1 MLSMVLRMLRVRPCC
16 LVSLLVLVAAS
27 LGCGKQDPNRGQV
40 TGAVEVDGQPVAK
53 GSIDF
58 KPIDGNSATTSGDI
72 IDGRYTVNANI
83 GPSKVAINIP
93 KVVGERKLY
102 DTPDSPVRPVFGES
116 LPPQYNEQTTLTY
129 DVKPGENEQNFSLK
143 TK

>member
-1 MLSMVLRMLRVRPCC
+1 MMSARFIGVTGLLALC
-16 LVSLLVLVAAS
+16 LLS
-27 LGCGKQDPNRGQV
+27 LGCSKQDPNRGQV
-40 TGAVEVDGQPVAK
+40 TGTVEVDGQPAAK
-53 GSIDF
+53 GSISF
-58 KPIDGNSATTSGDI
+58 TPIDGNTAGTGGPI
-72 IDGRYTVNANI
+72 VDGRYVVDANI

-102 DTPDSPVRPVFGES
+102 DTPDSPKMPITEEA

-129 DVKPGENEQNFSLK
+129 DVQSGPNEKNFSLK

>member
-1 MLSMVLRMLRVRPCC
+1 MFSKVLRMRLVRPSC
-16 LVSLLVLVAAS
+16 LICLLVLFAAL

-58 KPIDGNSATTSGDI
+58 KPIDGNTATTSGDI
-72 IDGRYTVNANI
+72 VDGRYAVNANI
-83 GPSKVAINIP
+83 GPSKVAISIP

-102 DTPDSPVRPVFGES
+102 DTPDSPVRQVFGES
-116 LPPQYNEQTTLTY
+116 LPPEYNEQTTLTH
-129 DVKPGENEQNFSLK
+129 DVQPGPNEKNFSLK